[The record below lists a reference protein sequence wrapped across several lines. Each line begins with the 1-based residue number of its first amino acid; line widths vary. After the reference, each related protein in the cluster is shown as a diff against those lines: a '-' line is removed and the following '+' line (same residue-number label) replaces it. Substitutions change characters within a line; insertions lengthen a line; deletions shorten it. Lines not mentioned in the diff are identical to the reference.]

1 MIHGYSFPE
10 MLLIGVVGGLI
21 LGGILAG
28 VILLMRR
35 KNPEGTKRF
44 ALKWMNR
51 TMAIS
56 RPMSVVGM
64 IMFLAFALL
73 CFFYVDLPA
82 YGILF
87 IVFFLLYAAFFL
99 WNPAKSWKE
108 LSRKENESS
117 ETS

>member
-1 MIHGYSFPE
+1 MIFGYSFPE
-10 MLLIGVVGGLI
+10 MLLIGVVGGI
-21 LGGILAG
+21 LLGLILAG

-35 KNPEGTKRF
+35 KNPERTKRV

-56 RPMSVVGM
+56 RPMSIVGM

-73 CFFYVDLPA
+73 CFFVVDLPA

-87 IVFFLLYAAFFL
+87 TVFFLLYAAFYY

-108 LSRKENESS
+108 LSRKEHESS
-117 ETS
+117 ESS